1 MLSFNR
7 ARDEIF
13 EIGYTMTTIR
23 LWCAVEM
30 NSRANDRFDFRPIYE
45 PHSLVP
51 RILLEEGKKKKS
63 SKYLNVRIWSISIV
77 IQRLFLLFFLSSFFI
92 FKERIMGSGSEVWFV
107 YSNSSM
113 FSFPHCF
120 EFPLTLICI
129 HSFIQNSF
137 GNGKQILIAFLDKN
151 VEFVRTELR
160 IEKQE
165 KSYFWQFFVINFF
178 VVVYE
183 LVYVKKFCS
192 MKCSN
197 LVVQILNCC
206 NTSRFLFRIFS
217 RF

>member
-1 MLSFNR
+1 MRFSKSAIPWRQSDYGARLKWTRVQTTDSIFDPFTNRIRSFH
-7 ARDEIF
+7 EF
-13 EIGYTMTTIR
+13 
-23 LWCAVEM
+23 
-30 NSRANDRFDFRPIYE
+30 
-45 PHSLVP
+45 SLK
-51 RILLEEGKKKKS
+51 RRKKKIVEI
-63 SKYLNVRIWSISIV
+63 SKRSNLIDFDCNSTII
-77 IQRLFLLFFLSSFFI
+77 SSFFSSSS
-92 FKERIMGSGSEVWFV
+92 FLRSELWDQVQR
-107 YSNSSM
+107 YDSNSSM

>member
-1 MLSFNR
+1 
-7 ARDEIF
+7 
-13 EIGYTMTTIR
+13 
-23 LWCAVEM
+23 
-30 NSRANDRFDFRPIYE
+30 
-45 PHSLVP
+45 
-51 RILLEEGKKKKS
+51 
-63 SKYLNVRIWSISIV
+63 
-77 IQRLFLLFFLSSFFI
+77 
-92 FKERIMGSGSEVWFV
+92 MGSGSEVWFV

-178 VVVYE
+178 VVATCIR
-183 LVYVKKFCS
+183 KK
-192 MKCSN
+192 
-197 LVVQILNCC
+197 ILYHEM
-206 NTSRFLFRIFS
+206 
-217 RF
+217 